1 MAFVTNR
8 EIIEVQIWMFVFGLL
23 VMYQASVVGVQ
34 SMSGCAINERYRW
47 QCQLRMLAYLQPVI
61 QEFWYTESKTSK
73 ISHTPGS
80 SLRQGQINTRKKQA
94 IVSRS
99 EVEISISI
107 MLVSAEKSRTER
119 WPSEANYCA
128 AANPL
133 LRLHIIVMV
142 FSVLIRIHISIGQQL
157 KVLFWHLMIFI

>member
-23 VMYQASVVGVQ
+23 VMYRYQASVVGVQ
-34 SMSGCAINERYRW
+34 SMPGCAINERYRW

-80 SLRQGQINTRKKQA
+80 LLRQGQINTRKKQA

-99 EVEISISI
+99 EVEILISISFCR
-107 MLVSAEKSRTER
+107 EKQNRTLTL
-119 WPSEANYCA
+119 WSK
-128 AANPL
+128 L
-133 LRLHIIVMV
+133 LCCCQSITTIAHHCYG